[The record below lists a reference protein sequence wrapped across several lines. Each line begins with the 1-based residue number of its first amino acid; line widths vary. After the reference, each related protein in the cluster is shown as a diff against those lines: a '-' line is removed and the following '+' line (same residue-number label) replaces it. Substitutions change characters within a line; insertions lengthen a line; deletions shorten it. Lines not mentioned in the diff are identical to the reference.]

1 VHRDSVIIEVPQI
14 TYTRNSN
21 VKVTIDTTEVV
32 RRQKVGNTVVVNRVE
47 LVTRGT
53 IKYKIRYGGR
63 AQETPVVCFADS
75 ELAQRSNFK
84 EELVGPKL
92 HDPEE
97 VSEPVRDDVDLAVR
111 ALERESVY
119 LEARKIFNS
128 LTPTECQE
136 LQCSVASQHGRMTQE
151 ERDKAEP
158 QVRHEESSQLHQ
170 LVMKELSERV
180 ITTRRALQA
189 EQERKDN
196 LMKSQQLEEKLRDV
210 SRAKGPTHTQSA
222 EPRLTRKIASSS
234 RERSKSADYVRTDV
248 DQCAN
253 STHLCAFT
261 DPKDTTSKD
270 LQAVIH

>member
-1 VHRDSVIIEVPQI
+1 L
-14 TYTRNSN
+14 NSSP
-21 VKVTIDTTEVV
+21 
-32 RRQKVGNTVVVNRVE
+32 RAPLNT
-47 LVTRGT
+47 
-53 IKYKIRYGGR
+53 KY
-63 AQETPVVCFADS
+63 ATADVLKRHPWCVL
-75 ELAQRSNFK
+75 LAQRSNFK
-84 EELVGPKL
+84 EELVCPEL

-97 VSEPVRDDVDLAVR
+97 VSKPVRDDVDLAVR

-128 LTPTECQE
+128 LTPAECQE
-136 LQCSVASQHGRMTQE
+136 LQCSVALQHGRMTQE

-170 LVMKELSERV
+170 LVMKELSKRV
-180 ITTRRALQA
+180 ITSRKALQA

-196 LMKSQQLEEKLRDV
+196 LMKSQQLEEKLRDI
-210 SRAKGPTHTQSA
+210 SRAKGTTRTQSA
-222 EPRLTRKIASSS
+222 EPRPTRKIASSS

-253 STHLCAFT
+253 GTHLCAFT

-270 LQAVIH
+270 LQAVIHEMLRCIKTTVGLEHYQLRHLAYERDTHRIFFIHKGK